1 MATIR
6 VRWKR
11 DYQYYKSAKWRGKWE
26 TDGGVLCN
34 QAIHH
39 IDLLQWLVGDIDRVF
54 CINDK
59 VFAPIEAEDIT
70 GLVKFKNGATGIIEA
85 QPHVDR

>member
-39 IDLLQWLVGDIDRVF
+39 IDLLQWLV
-54 CINDK
+54 
-59 VFAPIEAEDIT
+59 E
-70 GLVKFKNGATGIIEA
+70 
-85 QPHVDR
+85 

>member
-1 MATIR
+1 MEKFFSYCR

-11 DYQYYKSAKWRGKWE
+11 DKKYYNSAKWRGKWK

-39 IDLLQWLVGDIDRVF
+39 IDLLQWLVGDVKMFFYKLNIS
-54 CINDK
+54 
-59 VFAPIEAEDIT
+59 APTETEDT
-70 GLVKFKNGATGIIEA
+70 SAALLKFKNE
-85 QPHVDR
+85 QQE